1 MQLTKL
7 RKKVMSFVLAGATM
21 VTIAIPSVSVNA
33 AQNVTVT
40 NESSIQEGQVNV
52 ICDAVVENIEEN
64 YEGVYVFDNYNIT
77 VHNLTEEGAKTYVDI
92 DVLVDMTLIRN
103 PQDSPYV
110 KGMKAAVDAII
121 DDTEKDIAQQ
131 EYDAYL
137 QKVMPYYNLPILTG
151 FLYRVYIPAI
161 TAMDSKGILEF
172 ELYHRMDITDE
183 EVILSE
189 VLADESYTEIGSA
202 EEGNRYI
209 NETMISVI
217 SEMGVSA
224 VSYNASDAV
233 DYAVDH
239 ATDEP
244 EYSKA
249 NGNGSDCANF
259 VSKCINAGGIPQD
272 RTGNWYQGSTNWIR
286 TGYNNNGGVVPYLT
300 DKGYFASVSSS
311 SSATEGSIMYYN
323 NKSHVALVTLIDGST
338 IKYSHHS
345 NVAKTSVYY
354 VYNSSTDNV
363 TFYVPQV

>member
-7 RKKVMSFVLAGATM
+7 KKKVMSFVLVGATLISM
-21 VTIAIPSVSVNA
+21 AIPSVSVNA

-40 NESSIQEGQVNV
+40 NESSIQEAQVNA

-64 YEGVYVFDNYNIT
+64 YEDVYAFDNYNIT
-77 VHNLTEEGAKTYVDI
+77 VHNQTEEGEKVYVDI

-110 KGMKAAVDAII
+110 KGMKTAVDEIA
-121 DDTEKDIAQQ
+121 DATEKDIAQQ

-137 QKVMPYYNLPILTG
+137 EKVMPFYNLPVLTG
-151 FLYRVYIPAI
+151 FLYRVYIPTM
-161 TAMDSKGILEF
+161 TAMDSEGTLEF
-172 ELYHRMDITDE
+172 DMYHRMDITDE

-189 VLADESYTEIGSA
+189 VLADESYTEIGNA
-202 EEGNRYI
+202 EEGNNYI
-209 NETMISVI
+209 NETIISTM
-217 SEMGVSA
+217 SVSA

-233 DYAVDH
+233 DYAIAH

-300 DKGYFASVSSS
+300 GKGYFASVSSS